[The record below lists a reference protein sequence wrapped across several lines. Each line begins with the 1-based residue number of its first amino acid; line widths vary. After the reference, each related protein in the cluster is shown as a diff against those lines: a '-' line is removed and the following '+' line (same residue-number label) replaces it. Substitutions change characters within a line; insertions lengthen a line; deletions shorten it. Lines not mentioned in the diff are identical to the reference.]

1 METGSYMMIRRGMTV
16 RGTDGDLGTVAEVVA
31 DTGVDIFRG
40 IVLAHGFLSTKQAF
54 VPAQNIISVEQ
65 NVVAVGLSKSE
76 AEQLPPPA
84 TGGQTY
90 EGRNELS

>member
-1 METGSYMMIRRGMTV
+1 METGSYMLIGRGMTV

-31 DTGVDIFRG
+31 DAGVDVFRG
-40 IVLAHGFLSTKQAF
+40 IVLAFGFLGTKHAF
-54 VPAQNIISVEQ
+54 LPAQNVVSVEQ
-65 NVVAVGLSKSE
+65 NVVQVGLSKSE

-90 EGRNELS
+90 EGRDELL